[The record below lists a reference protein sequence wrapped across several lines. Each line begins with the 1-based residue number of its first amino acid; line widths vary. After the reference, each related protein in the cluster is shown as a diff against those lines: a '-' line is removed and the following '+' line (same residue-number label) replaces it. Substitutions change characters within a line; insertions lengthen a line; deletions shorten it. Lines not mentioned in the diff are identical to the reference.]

1 MDEDES
7 ANSIDSIKLEYI
19 FQRGQKNQV
28 SKVTNNTNNTLQ
40 QHILNKVLASNTIS
54 NNSVFNIQ
62 LSYNINQALD
72 PNEWN
77 GDFYT
82 ISLHGFMKYL
92 VSNIKNIKDSL
103 HRMEKYIQGKVI
115 DGNPNNI
122 KDLEGVGKAVW
133 KFLSSIYNLY
143 WDGLYM
149 NKANTTFRNKVKSKF
164 TSQVPKSTE
173 NNKGKKVIKPTF
185 ISLIP
190 PPIPAKL

>member
-122 KDLEGVGKAVW
+122 KDLESVGKAV
-133 KFLSSIYNLY
+133 
-143 WDGLYM
+143 
-149 NKANTTFRNKVKSKF
+149 
-164 TSQVPKSTE
+164 
-173 NNKGKKVIKPTF
+173 
-185 ISLIP
+185 
-190 PPIPAKL
+190 